1 MPSFPAQNSKCL
13 LNCTPG
19 IPTGLLEGNHS
30 VVEGGDGGEH
40 EEREAAREGHVQAET
55 GPGAPRRPAE
65 PRSEETHKKTWN
77 ETYCAGLKSGP
88 GVARIFTG
96 KLRRKWYTTV
106 GTAFTKPRDHFL
118 AL

>member
-1 MPSFPAQNSKCL
+1 MAQFGAQNSKCL

-19 IPTGLLEGNHS
+19 IPTGLLEGNYS

-65 PRSEETHKKTWN
+65 PGSEETWN
-77 ETYCAGLKSGP
+77 ETYSAGLKSGP
-88 GVARIFTG
+88 EVERIFYLQVEVEMVRNSRNRIHQT
-96 KLRRKWYTTV
+96 
-106 GTAFTKPRDHFL
+106 
-118 AL
+118 

>member
-1 MPSFPAQNSKCL
+1 MAQFGAQNAKCL

-19 IPTGLLEGNHS
+19 IPTGLLEGNYS

-65 PRSEETHKKTWN
+65 PGSERGN
-77 ETYCAGLKSGP
+77 S
-88 GVARIFTG
+88 
-96 KLRRKWYTTV
+96 
-106 GTAFTKPRDHFL
+106 
-118 AL
+118 